1 MQFFKFSMQ
10 SKNICR
16 ATSSKR
22 KWNISPVESIT
33 LIFTGAMSHH
43 DKQLYPSFYCLYAY
57 MFYCRKKTQP
67 SKQTKLKNCNNQI
80 LLRVSLTFFESPLNG
95 KIVSFFFYSQIL
107 SDISFTKTPFATA
120 ALNPKSTD
128 LKSIQYSTL
137 WGLYLQKKFP
147 T

>member
-1 MQFFKFSMQ
+1 M
-10 SKNICR
+10 
-16 ATSSKR
+16 TSSC
-22 KWNISPVESIT
+22 ILAFTVYM
-33 LIFTGAMSHH
+33 LIHSTAE
-43 DKQLYPSFYCLYAY
+43 
-57 MFYCRKKTQP
+57 KKPQP

-95 KIVSFFFYSQIL
+95 QFKDRVSFFFYSQIL

-128 LKSIQYSTL
+128 LKSIQYSTPR
-137 WGLYLQKKFP
+137 GLYLQKKFP